1 MEIET
6 LTMTSTA
13 APIFPATDVGRRL
26 REELERIAEESS
38 VVRPEWEPLLPS
50 KLVVGVVL
58 TLEDLF
64 SFKLPPDKVVRKGGY
79 NGVDEAMDD
88 MLDRIEKVWVERSKA
103 RVRT

>member
-1 MEIET
+1 MIT
-6 LTMTSTA
+6 KSLAMTSTS
-13 APIFPATDVGRRL
+13 APIFPAAEVGRRL

-64 SFKLPPDKVVRKGGY
+64 PFKLPPDKMVRKGGY
-79 NGVDEAMDD
+79 NSVDEANDD
-88 MLDRIEKVWVERSKA
+88 MLDLIEKVWAERSKA